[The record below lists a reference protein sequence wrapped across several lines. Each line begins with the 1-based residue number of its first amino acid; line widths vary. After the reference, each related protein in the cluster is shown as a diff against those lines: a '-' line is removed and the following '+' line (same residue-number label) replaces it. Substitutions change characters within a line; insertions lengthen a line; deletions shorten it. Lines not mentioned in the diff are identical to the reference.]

1 MELLRT
7 RVNEHTVST
16 WLEPI
21 ICEDISEDQVV
32 LSVPNNF
39 FIGWIKDNYVKMIR
53 DSLLEVTGT
62 RYEMNFKSRDDFGN
76 KGFDTALEQQDQS
89 VLSES
94 MSMTDE
100 FALKRNLNPRYT
112 FESFVVGGCNQ
123 FAHAAALSVSEN
135 PGKSYNPLFI
145 YGGTGLGKTHLMS
158 AIGYSVVSKDKT
170 KKVSFSTSEEFT
182 NEMIN
187 AIRFDRMVDFRNK
200 YRNVDLLMIDD
211 IQFLAGK
218 ERTQEEFFHTF
229 NSIYEARKQ
238 IVITSDRFPN
248 EISDMEHR
256 LRSRFI
262 WGLVADMGTP
272 DLGNQGSNSKKKS
285 LRGHC

>member
-1 MELLRT
+1 MSNIWARCMELLRT

-145 YGGTGLGKTHLMS
+145 YGGTGLEKL
-158 AIGYSVVSKDKT
+158 
-170 KKVSFSTSEEFT
+170 
-182 NEMIN
+182 
-187 AIRFDRMVDFRNK
+187 
-200 YRNVDLLMIDD
+200 
-211 IQFLAGK
+211 
-218 ERTQEEFFHTF
+218 
-229 NSIYEARKQ
+229 
-238 IVITSDRFPN
+238 
-248 EISDMEHR
+248 IS
-256 LRSRFI
+256 
-262 WGLVADMGTP
+262 
-272 DLGNQGSNSKKKS
+272 
-285 LRGHC
+285 